1 MTVYVMWMYSLLY
14 GLISVVQRLLENST
28 VLCSVSRFEL
38 LNEQAG
44 GTGYSLSQVLL
55 LSIFNL
61 TGFSLLSVFS
71 QDCGLI
77 TPSITHLVTFSKY
90 QKDSDH

>member
-44 GTGYSLSQVLL
+44 GTGYSLSQLLL
-55 LSIFNL
+55 LSIINL
-61 TGFSLLSVFS
+61 TGFSLSLICLFT
-71 QDCGLI
+71 GLWSNHTVNH
-77 TPSITHLVTFSKY
+77 TPCDF
-90 QKDSDH
+90 Q